1 MMRTRWKKMTRY
13 LRAMNDSSNFGGEKS
28 LELPAQEW
36 GTRGTAGVSFASAL
50 CLQGVDVSIGGRPVL
65 NKIDLE
71 LVPGEI
77 VCLLGESGSGKS
89 TVLRVAAGI
98 QEISAGQVL
107 VNGKIVSKPG
117 FAVSPD
123 QRGVGLM
130 FQDFALFPHLS
141 LLNNVCFGL
150 SGIDKKQAIKQARVA
165 LARVGLL
172 ERQDDFPHMLSGG
185 QQQRLALARTFAPRP
200 GILMLDEPFSSLDA
214 RLRENVRSQTLA
226 ILRETSATT
235 IIVTHD
241 PEEAMV
247 VGDRIA
253 LLRNGKVAQID
264 TAAKIY
270 RSPVDLQTARFFS
283 PLTEIESVV
292 NAGVASTPLGQ
303 VPTPNHKEGDKVTIA
318 IRPVGALDLTKG
330 NKGVRA
336 RVLSKREALGFDI
349 FEIGVHNIAAPINI
363 RAPSD
368 HDLEPGKDIFVTLKP
383 EHVLIFDR
391 ADGCF

>member
-1 MMRTRWKKMTRY
+1 MMRTPWKKMTRY
-13 LRAMNDSSNFGGEKS
+13 LQVMNDNSRFGGEKS
-28 LELPAQEW
+28 MEVLSHEW
-36 GTRGTAGVSFASAL
+36 GVRGTAGVSFASAL
-50 CLQGVDVSIGGRPVL
+50 KLQGVDVSIGGRPIL
-65 NKIDLE
+65 NKMDLE

-107 VNGKIVSKPG
+107 VNGKTVSKPG
-117 FAVSPD
+117 YSVSPD

-141 LLNNVCFGL
+141 LLDNVCFGL
-150 SGIDKKQAIKQARVA
+150 GRMERKQAVKQARNA
-165 LARVGLL
+165 LSRVGLL

-226 ILRETSATT
+226 ILRETRATT

-247 VGDRIA
+247 LGDRIA
-253 LLRNGKVAQID
+253 LLRDGKVAQID
-264 TAAKIY
+264 SAAQIY

-283 PLTEIESVV
+283 PLTEIEGMV
-292 NAGVASTPLGQ
+292 NAGMVSTPLGA
-303 VPTPNHKEGDKVTIA
+303 VPAPGYKDGDKVIVA
-318 IRPVGALDLTKG
+318 VRPVGALDMVRES
-330 NKGVRA
+330 KGVRA

-349 FEIGVHNIAAPINI
+349 FEIGVHNIDAPISI

-383 EHVLIFDR
+383 EHVLIFEYV
-391 ADGCF
+391 